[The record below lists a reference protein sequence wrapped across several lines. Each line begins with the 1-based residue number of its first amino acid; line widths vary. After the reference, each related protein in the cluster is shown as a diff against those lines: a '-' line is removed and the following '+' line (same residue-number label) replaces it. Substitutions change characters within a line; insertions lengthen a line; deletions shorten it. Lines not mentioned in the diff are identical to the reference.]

1 MTKAAG
7 LHRRTEGW
15 PAGLYIAALAIKAGS
30 QNGETGL
37 TFTGGDVFMHD
48 YLRSELLDRL
58 PDAYV
63 SFLTRTSG
71 LERMSGPLCD
81 AVLEGAR
88 LGRDAGRAGA
98 VRILLIPLDR
108 RGEWYRYHHLF
119 RDLLLAELHRLEPG
133 LIPVL
138 KQRAAE

>member
-1 MTKAAG
+1 MARWPVHCRAG
-7 LHRRTEGW
+7 HQS
-15 PAGLYIAALAIKAGS
+15 GS
-30 QNGETGL
+30 QNGETAL

-63 SFLTRTSG
+63 SFLTRTSA

-81 AVLEGAR
+81 AVLEDRGSAGMLAELAR
-88 LGRDAGRAGA
+88 SNL
-98 VRILLIPLDR
+98 LLIPLDR

-119 RDLLLAELHRLEPG
+119 RDLLLAELHPPG
-133 LIPVL
+133 ARPDSGPEAASGEVARR
-138 KQRAAE
+138 QRATW